1 MSHITVLTAG
11 QGGIRFLTGLT
22 EVRPEEDVHVVA
34 NVGSDCEI
42 WGLYCCPDIDLV
54 LHASSGQV
62 DPFRPGETNG
72 TRASYE
78 CFETIR
84 KLGVPTWLRIC
95 DRDLAT
101 HLVRSE
107 MLRAGTPLEEA
118 TGRLAERFGLGVKLM
133 PATNDRLRTRLE
145 TAEGALPALQ
155 YASRREQGLEVTA
168 VAYEGAD
175 NSRAAS
181 GVVDSILGATRV
193 ILAPSDPVLG
203 LGPMLAVPELRSALA
218 RTRAGVVAISP
229 FVGSQPARG
238 SRHRSSPAG
247 SAEPPPSVRLAERLR
262 GLVDSFVLHTTDV
275 EAVEAVRSLGLDAW
289 VDHILM
295 NTRDEGRR
303 LAGRVAFEGR
313 EIARKR

>member
-1 MSHITVLTAG
+1 MSHVTVLTSD
-11 QGGIRFLTGLT
+11 QGGVRFLAGLT

-54 LHASSGQV
+54 LHASAGQL
-62 DPFRPGETNG
+62 DPFRPEPTNG
-72 TRASYE
+72 TGPSYE

-84 KLGVPTWLRIC
+84 MLGVPSWLRIC

-107 MLRAGTPLEEA
+107 MLRAGAPLGEVTRQMA
-118 TGRLAERFGLGVKLM
+118 DRFGLGVRLM
-133 PATNDRLRTRLE
+133 PATNDRLRTRVE
-145 TAEGALPALQ
+145 TREGTLPGLQ
-155 YASRREQGLEVTA
+155 YSRARRDRGLEASA
-168 VAYEGAD
+168 VAYDGAGD
-175 NSRAAS
+175 SRAAP
-181 GVVDSILGATRV
+181 GVVDSILGADRV

-238 SRHRSSPAG
+238 PRHRSAVG
-247 SAEPPPSVRLAERLR
+247 SEEPPSVRLAGRLK
-262 GLVDSFVLHTTDV
+262 GLVDGFVLDTTDIA
-275 EAVEAVRSLGLDAW
+275 AVETVRSLGLDAW

-303 LAGRVAFEGR
+303 LAGRVAFGGR
-313 EIARKR
+313 EIVRKR

>member
-1 MSHITVLTAG
+1 MSHVTLLTSG
-11 QGGIRFLTGLT
+11 HGGVRFLAGLT
-22 EVRPEEDVHVVA
+22 EVRPEEEVHVVA

-54 LHASSGQV
+54 LHTSAGQV
-62 DPFRPGETNG
+62 DPFRPERTNG
-72 TRASYE
+72 VRTSYE
-78 CFETIR
+78 CFDTIR
-84 KLGVPTWLRIC
+84 KLGVPSWLRIC

-107 MLRAGTPLEEA
+107 MLRAGTPLDEV
-118 TGRLAERFGLGVKLM
+118 TRQLAERFGLGVKLM
-133 PATNDRLRTRLE
+133 PSTNDRLRTRVE
-145 TAEGALPALQ
+145 TVEGALPALQ
-155 YASRREQGLEVTA
+155 YGARRERGLEASA
-168 VAYEGAD
+168 VAYDGAES
-175 NSRAAS
+175 SRAAA
-181 GVVDSILGATRV
+181 GVVDSILGADRV
-193 ILAPSDPVLG
+193 LLAPSDPVLG
-203 LGPMLAVPELRSALA
+203 LGPMLAVPDLRSALA

-238 SRHRSSPAG
+238 SRHRSALAG
-247 SAEPPPSVRLAERLR
+247 KGEPPPAVRLAERLK
-262 GLVDSFVLHTTDV
+262 GLVDCFVLHTTDV
-275 EAVEAVRSLGLDAW
+275 DSVEMVRGLGLDAW

>member
-1 MSHITVLTAG
+1 MSHVTLLTAG
-11 QGGIRFLTGLT
+11 QGGIRFLAGLT

-54 LHASSGQV
+54 LHASAGQL
-62 DPFRPGETNG
+62 DPFRSERING
-72 TRASYE
+72 TQSSYE

-84 KLGVPTWLRIC
+84 MLGVPSWLRIC

-107 MLRAGTPLEEA
+107 MLRAGAPLEEV
-118 TGRLAERFGLGVKLM
+118 TRQMAERFGLGVKLM
-133 PATNDRLRTRLE
+133 PATNDRLRTRVE
-145 TAEGALPALQ
+145 TPEGTLPGLQ
-155 YASRREQGLEVTA
+155 YSCAQRERGLEASA
-168 VAYEGAD
+168 VAYDGAEEA
-175 NSRAAS
+175 RAAS
-181 GVVDSILGATRV
+181 GVVDSILGADRV

-238 SRHRSSPAG
+238 SHHRSAAG
-247 SAEPPPSVRLAERLR
+247 TGEPPSVRLAERLR
-262 GLVDSFVLHTTDV
+262 GLVDGFVLHTTDV
-275 EAVEAVRSLGLDAW
+275 DAVETVRSLGLEAW
-289 VDHILM
+289 VDHIVL

-313 EIARKR
+313 EIVRKR